1 MSKVAW
7 NRTART
13 QTSNFLRYSKMEL
26 VPYAPAHYDRY
37 KACFWLLL
45 HYNLLDSDRPVNT
58 PDLSRGL
65 ERSPG

>member
-1 MSKVAW
+1 
-7 NRTART
+7 
-13 QTSNFLRYSKMEL
+13 MEL